1 MLKIQTQ
8 VVCKLQAYTNG
19 LSSCGCS
26 RTGKVSLHTLSS
38 GNSLLCKSLTE
49 SRCWHKISWL
59 FCLSRLSALGSWVSA
74 LAPLAAGGFQAVF
87 VLRSRGWS
95 GMATLAW
102 WHPCSADHWR
112 MPAPSDSYST
122 AGLSR
127 PRCHLQENNTSE
139 KKKTL
144 EIVFST
150 LRFQVLQLFRVNM
163 AFYRKFPPCHW
174 IA

>member
-1 MLKIQTQ
+1 MAAVEQGRSLCTHFPVEIPCSARALQSH
-8 VVCKLQAYTNG
+8 VVDIKYLDYSAWAG
-19 LSSCGCS
+19 SVLWGAEW
-26 RTGKVSLHTLSS
+26 VL
-38 GNSLLCKSLTE
+38 
-49 SRCWHKISWL
+49 WHRWQL
-59 FCLSRLSALGSWVSA
+59 GAFRLS
-74 LAPLAAGGFQAVF
+74 
-87 VLRSRGWS
+87 VLRSRGRS

-150 LRFQVLQLFRVNM
+150 LRFQVLQLFRVNT
-163 AFYRKFPPCHW
+163 AFSRKFPPCHW